1 MHCLVVLAHPL
12 ADSLCAALA
21 RAAVAALERG
31 GHTVELADLYREH
44 YSPVLTE
51 TERAS
56 YYDGPY
62 ASGGIELEI
71 ARLQRADAIVLVF
84 PTWWFSLPAML
95 KGWFDRVWAPGVAY
109 DHADDLGPIRARLG
123 RLRQALAITTLGSPW
138 WVDRIVMRRPV
149 RAVLKTAL
157 FGTCAPQ
164 CRFAMQSFYGCERL
178 SAAQA
183 KDLCARVDA
192 TLAAWRLAPSERA

>member
-21 RAAVAALERG
+21 RTAVAALERG
-31 GHTVELADLYREH
+31 GHGVELVDLYHEGFAPAL
-44 YSPVLTE
+44 SAA
-51 TERAS
+51 ERAS

-62 ASGGIELEI
+62 ARGGVEPDI
-71 ARLQRADAIVLVF
+71 ARLQSADAIVLVF

-95 KGWFDRVWAPGVAY
+95 KGWFDRVWAPGAAY

-123 RLRQALAITTLGSPW
+123 RLRHAMAITTLGSPW
-138 WVDRIVMRRPV
+138 WVDRLVMRRPV

-164 CRFAMQSFYGCERL
+164 CRFEMQSFYRCERL
-178 SAAQA
+178 SAQQVQA
-183 KDLCARVDA
+183 LCARVDA
-192 TLAAWRLAPSERA
+192 RLARWNQ

>member
-21 RAAVAALERG
+21 RTAVVALERG
-31 GHTVELADLYREH
+31 GHTVELVDLYREEFAPAL
-44 YSPVLTE
+44 STA
-51 TERAS
+51 ERAS

-62 ASGGIELEI
+62 AGGGVEHDI
-71 ARLQRADAIVLVF
+71 ARLQSADAIVLVF

-123 RLRQALAITTLGSPW
+123 RLRHALAITTLGSPW
-138 WVDRIVMRRPV
+138 WVDRLVMRRPV

-157 FGTCAPQ
+157 LGTCAPQ
-164 CRFAMQSFYGCERL
+164 CRFEMQSFYRCERL
-178 SAAQA
+178 DAQQVQA
-183 KDLCARVDA
+183 LCARVD
-192 TLAAWRLAPSERA
+192 TRLARWGT